1 MTIVFDDD
9 CISKYVEEMSVVY
22 GVTAHALWEIIDGEN
37 IENENNELKPKIRL
51 PPWVSPIGQGV
62 VDGAEV
68 VGVGVGNVPIKMG
81 VSVGK

>member
-1 MTIVFDDD
+1 
-9 CISKYVEEMSVVY
+9 MSPVY
-22 GVTAHALWEIIDGEN
+22 GVTQSTLWEIIESEN
-37 IENENNELKPKIRL
+37 IENENMIVDSKIKL